1 MPDTSLLPERSRTA
15 LEPASVPAPT
25 AFEQL
30 RALLRNGYAPDGEQE
45 AGSAILMRHAQAPD
59 LLLHPDG
66 RIELPS
72 RQSPK
77 RKESVAEPARP
88 RMSKRRTFVIVVM
101 AAIIWFFSA
110 YFTAGI
116 LEGM

>member
-1 MPDTSLLPERSRTA
+1 MSDTSLLAERSRT
-15 LEPASVPAPT
+15 EPEAVNAPAPT

-30 RALLRNGYAPDGEQE
+30 RALVRNGYAPDGEQE

-66 RIELPS
+66 RIELPA
-72 RQSPK
+72 RQKPK
-77 RKESVAEPARP
+77 LEASVVAPARP

-101 AAIIWFFSA
+101 AAIFWFFSA
-110 YFTAGI
+110 YFTAVI